1 MNIVF
6 FGSSEFAVPALTA
19 LAQSH
24 HKILCVVT
32 QPDREKGR
40 HLRLEATAVKEAALG
55 LSLPLYQSDSANSAQ
70 SLNFLVSRGADIF
83 VVVSYGQI
91 LSAQVL
97 AIPKRLCLNAHAS
110 LLPKYRGA
118 APINWAL
125 IRGEKESG
133 VSIIKMV
140 TQMDAGPLI
149 LQKAVAI
156 TEAETAITLQHKLAA
171 LAASLILQALEL
183 IEKQDF
189 KLAAQQE
196 RLASLAPKL
205 KKEDGLIDWGKPA
218 AQIHNLIRGTLPW
231 PGAFTYYKG
240 RILKIYKAEATNQK
254 SEVTSKPGEIIEVS
268 KKEITVATGDGNL
281 AIGELQIEGKRRITA
296 EEFIAGHKIR
306 PGEILAKN

>member
-1 MNIVF
+1 
-6 FGSSEFAVPALTA
+6 
-19 LAQSH
+19 
-24 HKILCVVT
+24 
-32 QPDREKGR
+32 
-40 HLRLEATAVKEAALG
+40 
-55 LSLPLYQSDSANSAQ
+55 
-70 SLNFLVSRGADIF
+70 
-83 VVVSYGQI
+83 
-91 LSAQVL
+91 
-97 AIPKRLCLNAHAS
+97 
-110 LLPKYRGA
+110 
-118 APINWAL
+118 
-125 IRGEKESG
+125 
-133 VSIIKMV
+133 
-140 TQMDAGPLI
+140 
-149 LQKAVAI
+149 VAI

-268 KKEITVATGDGNL
+268 KKEITVATGEGNL